1 MKGRGGGGS
10 QIYEA
15 RKNGKKPPNAK
26 WLALLINKHFIDYV
40 EKCENHPD
48 RIISCK
54 IKLHG
59 NKSLQIIQVYAP
71 TGNHDNETVEMF
83 YEKLEKN
90 LNNKA
95 CSYHVVMRE
104 FNAKIGMRNK
114 TLNAQDPLEQ
124 ATEMREEKDFWIL
137 LKKTTW

>member
-1 MKGRGGGGS
+1 MWLDYVKQKEEGKGVMGKGFKKLQGAGVERGRGGS
-10 QIYEA
+10 QIYAA
-15 RKNGKKPPNAK
+15 RKNGGKKTNAK
-26 WLALLINKHFIDYV
+26 LLALLINKHFTDYV

-59 NKSLQIIQVYAP
+59 KKSLQIKQVYAP
-71 TGNHDNETVEMF
+71 TGNHDNETEMF
-83 YEKLEKN
+83 FEKLEKN

-114 TLNAQDPLEQ
+114 T
-124 ATEMREEKDFWIL
+124 
-137 LKKTTW
+137 